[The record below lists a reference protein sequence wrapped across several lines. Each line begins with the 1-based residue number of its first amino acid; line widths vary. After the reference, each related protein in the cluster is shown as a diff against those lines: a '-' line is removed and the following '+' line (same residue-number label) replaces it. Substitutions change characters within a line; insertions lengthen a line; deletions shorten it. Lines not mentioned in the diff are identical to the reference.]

1 MLSLPREIPV
11 LESESQRRVR
21 DDRREPGCRRRQ
33 RGDVGLDLLDT
44 LGGGLLEPR
53 ARSRRIRFAGD
64 AFGEITAEHQLSLA
78 VPQLGRGAKPALCGR
93 PVLGL
98 GN

>member
-21 DDRREPGCRRRQ
+21 DDRRELGRRRQ

-44 LGGGLLEPR
+44 LGGGYLEPR

-64 AFGEITAEHQLSLA
+64 ALGEITAEHQPGLA
-78 VPQLGRGAKPALCGR
+78 VPQLGRGAKPALSGR